1 MVAGDETEL
10 LRHPEH
16 PLCPGK
22 GELGQAVPP
31 CHTSLGL
38 GTTSLSPGVVLLQIA
53 HLLEV

>member
-1 MVAGDETEL
+1 MVAGDEAEL
-10 LRHPEH
+10 LRHPED

-53 HLLEV
+53 HLLEW